1 MSLFPDR
8 HLKFPAGL
16 WLGVLAAL
24 GSVCRAAE
32 ESPVAPVPSAR
43 RWGVILQGLPGDAP
57 HARQFRKVTGELRT
71 WLVDSLEF
79 PAEQVISLPE
89 SPGGEAEQAPP
100 LTAEQIRSTLA
111 QLTPQLQPDDAVWIF
126 TVGHGSHD
134 GQRAWFHVAGPD
146 PSDVDLADWLAA
158 LPCREQVLWLTHSSS
173 GWLVK
178 PLSRPGRI
186 VIAATA
192 ADDEPNETEFPQALA
207 SVVRRPPPPASP
219 QPEGEGARDW
229 NVAALYTAVVAEVG
243 RRFRS
248 DNRLPTEHAQL
259 DDNGDGVGTETLNP
273 SPPGDPTASTP
284 STDNPATTS
293 PPKGS
298 LPRRDGALARSVIV
312 PDRRRAPASDPAS
325 DPTSDPSSSKSSR
338 D

>member
-1 MSLFPDR
+1 MNLFPYPP
-8 HLKFPAGL
+8 LKIPVGL
-16 WLGVLAAL
+16 CLGMLTAL
-24 GSVCRAAE
+24 GEVCRAAE
-32 ESPVAPVPSAR
+32 ESPAAPVPPAR

-57 HARQFRKVTGELRT
+57 HARQFRKVSAELRT

-79 PAEQVISLPE
+79 PAEQVVSLPE
-89 SPGGEAEQAPP
+89 SPGVEAEQAPP
-100 LTAEQIRSTLA
+100 LTAEQIRTTLA
-111 QLTPQLQPDDAVWIF
+111 QLTTQVQPDDALWIF

-158 LPCREQVLWLTHSSS
+158 MPCREQVLWLTHSSS

-192 ADDEPNETEFPQALA
+192 ADDEPNATEFPQALA
-207 SVVRRPPPPASP
+207 AVIRQPPPPASP
-219 QPEGEGARDW
+219 PPDGDSGRTW

-259 DDNGDGVGTETLNP
+259 DDNGDGQGTETL
-273 SPPGDPTASTP
+273 PPSTP
-284 STDNPATTS
+284 DELTAAAPQPGEPATS
-293 PPKGS
+293 PAKNP
-298 LPRRDGALARSVIV
+298 PRRDGALARSVMV
-312 PDRRRAPASDPAS
+312 PDRRRTPATDPA
-325 DPTSDPSSSKSSR
+325 SDPSSSKASR

>member
-1 MSLFPDR
+1 MSLFPYP
-8 HLKFPAGL
+8 HLKIPASL
-16 WLGVLAAL
+16 SLGVLAAL
-24 GSVCRAAE
+24 GEVCRAAE
-32 ESPVAPVPSAR
+32 ESPVASVPSAR
-43 RWGVILQGLPGDAP
+43 RWGVILQGHPGDAP
-57 HARQFRKVTGELRT
+57 HARQFRKVTAQLRI
-71 WLVDSLEF
+71 WLLESLEF
-79 PAEQVISLPE
+79 PPAQVVSLPE
-89 SPGGEAEQAPP
+89 SPAVEAEQAPP
-100 LTAEQIRSTLA
+100 LTAEQIRTTLA
-111 QLTPQLQPDDAVWIF
+111 QFAAQLQPDDSLWVF

-146 PSDVDLADWLAA
+146 PSDVDLADWLGAVK
-158 LPCREQVLWLTHSSS
+158 CREQVLWLTHSSS

-192 ADDEPNETEFPQALA
+192 ADDEPNETEFPQALI
-207 SVVRRPPPPASP
+207 SVIRQPPPQASP
-219 QPEGEGARDW
+219 QPDGDRLRPW

-259 DDNGDGVGTETLNP
+259 DDNGDGLGTETLP
-273 SPPGDPTASTP
+273 QATPGDPTASTP
-284 STDNPATTS
+284 STDIPATAS
-293 PPKGS
+293 PPKGTP
-298 LPRRDGALARSVIV
+298 PRRDGELARLVFV

-325 DPTSDPSSSKSSR
+325 DPSSSKPSR

>member
-32 ESPVAPVPSAR
+32 ESPVASVPSAR
-43 RWGVILQGLPGDAP
+43 RWGVILQGHPGDAA
-57 HARQFRKVTGELRT
+57 HARQFRKVTAELRT
-71 WLVDSLEF
+71 WLVGPLEF
-79 PAEQVISLPE
+79 PPAQVVSLPE
-89 SPGGEAEQAPP
+89 SRAVEAEQAPP
-100 LTAEQIRSTLA
+100 LTADQIRTTLA
-111 QLTPQLQPDDAVWIF
+111 QFAAQLQPDDSLWVF

-146 PSDVDLADWLAA
+146 PSDVDLADWLGAVK
-158 LPCREQVLWLTHSSS
+158 CREQVLWLTHSSS

-207 SVVRRPPPPASP
+207 SVIRQPPPQASS
-219 QPEGEGARDW
+219 QPDGDRLRPW

-243 RRFRS
+243 RRFQS

-259 DDNGDGVGTETLNP
+259 DDNGDGLGTEALPEAVPGEPTAGTP
-273 SPPGDPTASTP
+273 KTGEPTTVSSPPGG
-284 STDNPATTS
+284 ATR
-293 PPKGS
+293 P
-298 LPRRDGALARSVIV
+298 DGELARSVVI
-312 PDRRRAPASDPAS
+312 PDRRRTPAYNPASATP
-325 DPTSDPSSSKSSR
+325 SR